1 MYEFAQKWKI
11 TPKNLRNDDEEFDD
25 NDELEDNFFDENGSV
40 NEKKF
45 NLKNSRIT
53 LYQRKRPAVVKTPYF
68 SFTENSDEF
77 SFQAASFLTNR
88 PIICYADSPLLEYTA
103 KYSSRKN
110 YPIYIGFNYNT
121 EHYVCFLQKDN
132 LLSTINDEKTIKI
145 PH

>member
-1 MYEFAQKWKI
+1 MLKTEALLNSEYDPNDFCSDIFDKYQNRPDDLNDICLYEFAQKWKI

-40 NEKKF
+40 NEKKL

-77 SFQAASFLTNR
+77 SFQAR
-88 PIICYADSPLLEYTA
+88 
-103 KYSSRKN
+103 
-110 YPIYIGFNYNT
+110 
-121 EHYVCFLQKDN
+121 
-132 LLSTINDEKTIKI
+132 
-145 PH
+145 